1 MAVFSFLKKLLTN
14 SFLSGLEH
22 AVKDTMNE
30 AETRAEEIID
40 HAEERAN
47 KFVHN
52 LIKGSL
58 LFFLAM
64 IGFIFALVGLGTYLA
79 NTVPGLDN
87 GMGYILLGIVILI
100 LAGFARLVQ
109 KEE

>member
-1 MAVFSFLKKLLTN
+1 MAGFKFLKKLLSN

-47 KFVHN
+47 IFVHN
-52 LIKGSL
+52 LVKGSL
-58 LFFLAM
+58 LFFLAL

-87 GMGYILLGIVILI
+87 GMGYILLGMILLA
-100 LAGFARLVQ
+100 LAGFAKFVQ
-109 KEE
+109 RE